1 MLKTSTV
8 ILWHFY
14 GIAVSLKPR
23 NTTRIHIPL
32 GKTLFWARKN
42 WTQTCQEPNLQQP
55 PSSGFDHRK
64 AATVFFSTLEKFLIF
79 SLDSKPPPPSLLTA
93 VWLFLLGW
101 GARVVWIA
109 VNSWNKWS
117 AGVFKLCDK
126 CDVFSWFRGDT
137 HWRRPRFASIHF
149 SPTRR
154 ERWSQMP
161 AMQLGR
167 KTLSRCLLQRGRHK
181 DQWRPA
187 WKLMGGA
194 ETYVWRNFWFS
205 L

>member
-1 MLKTSTV
+1 MELLCHLNLETPQESTSH
-8 ILWHFY
+8 W
-14 GIAVSLKPR
+14 GKPFSG
-23 NTTRIHIPL
+23 P
-32 GKTLFWARKN
+32 GKTELKHVRN
-42 WTQTCQEPNLQQP
+42 QTSSNPPPRALTAGKQP
-55 PSSGFDHRK
+55 QS
-64 AATVFFSTLEKFLIF
+64 FFSTLEKFLIF

-181 DQWRPA
+181 DQ
-187 WKLMGGA
+187 
-194 ETYVWRNFWFS
+194 
-205 L
+205 